1 MKKVIISAII
11 AITAFACKKS
21 TETKTEAPVK
31 YYFKIEAVDA
41 DGTQS
46 TITTYKTITV
56 N

>member
-1 MKKVIISAII
+1 MKKAILVVII

-21 TETKTEAPVK
+21 TTPTETPVR

-41 DGTQS
+41 DGSQS
-46 TITTYKTITV
+46 TITTYKSVTV

>member
-1 MKKVIISAII
+1 MKRIIIAAII
-11 AITAFACKKS
+11 ATTIFACKKNS
-21 TETKTEAPVK
+21 DVKTEAPVK
-31 YYFKIEAVDA
+31 YHFKIEAVDT

>member
-1 MKKVIISAII
+1 MKKVILVVLI
-11 AITAFACKKS
+11 AMTAFACKKS
-21 TETKTEAPVK
+21 TTSAEAPVK
-31 YYFKIEAVDA
+31 YYFKIEAVDT

>member
-1 MKKVIISAII
+1 MKKVILMAII
-11 AITAFACKKS
+11 AVTAFACKKS
-21 TETKTEAPVK
+21 DTTIEAPVK
-31 YYFKIEAVDA
+31 YYFKIEAVDT